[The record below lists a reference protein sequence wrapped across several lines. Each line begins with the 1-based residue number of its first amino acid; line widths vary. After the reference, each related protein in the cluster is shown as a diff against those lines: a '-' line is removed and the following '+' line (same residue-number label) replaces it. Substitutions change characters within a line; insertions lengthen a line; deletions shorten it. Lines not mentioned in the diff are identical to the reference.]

1 MAIDVLQEKI
11 RKRKNA
17 LVVDFSLPME
27 QLPPHIQAQEPVA
40 AFSQFCKELME
51 GLKGTVCGVRFSF
64 GQFALLGDGGLSAL
78 AELLELARSLDFY
91 VLLDSSEVLTP
102 WAADRAAAAFFG
114 ENARFF
120 CDGLIVSPYIGTDAM
135 KPFVP
140 YCKDSRK
147 DLFMAVRTP
156 NKSAAELQDLLTGT
170 RLVHTAAVDLLLRQG
185 ENILGRCGY
194 SHVGALASA
203 GAGSSLSGLRSKYKR
218 LFLLVDGYD
227 YPSGNAKNA
236 SFAFDQLGHG
246 AAVCVGPAVTAAWL
260 TTETDGADYVQQAV
274 LAAER
279 IQKNIGRYVTI
290 M

>member
-1 MAIDVLQEKI
+1 MAIDVLQDKI
-11 RKRKNA
+11 RKGKNA

-27 QLPPHIQAQEPVA
+27 QLPPHLRDMEPVA
-40 AFSQFCKELME
+40 AFSQFCTELMTA
-51 GLKGTVCGVRFSF
+51 LKGKVCGVRFSF
-64 GQFALLGDGGLSAL
+64 GQFALLGDGGLRAL
-78 AELLELARSLDFY
+78 SELLTFAHRLDFY

-102 WAADRAAAAFFG
+102 WAADRAANAFFG
-114 ENARFF
+114 ENSRFF
-120 CDGLIVSPYIGTDAM
+120 CDGLIVSPYIGTDAV

-140 YCKDSRK
+140 YCKDCRK

-185 ENILGRCGY
+185 ESILGRCGY
-194 SHVGALASA
+194 SHIGALACA
-203 GAGSSLSGLRSKYKR
+203 GASLSNLRNKYKK

-236 SFAFDQLGHG
+236 SLGFDRLGHG

-260 TTETDGADYVQQAV
+260 TAETDGLDYAQQAV
-274 LAAER
+274 IAVER

>member
-1 MAIDVLQEKI
+1 MAIDVLQDKI

-27 QLPPHIQAQEPVA
+27 QLPPHLRTREPVA
-40 AFSQFCKELME
+40 ALSQFCKELME
-51 GLKGTVCGVRFSF
+51 ALKGKVCGVRFSF

-78 AELLELARSLDFY
+78 SGLLELTHSLDFY
-91 VLLDSSEVLTP
+91 VLLDSAEVLTP
-102 WAADRAAAAFFG
+102 WSADRAAEAFFG

-120 CDGLIVSPYIGTDAM
+120 CDGLIVSPYIGTDAI
-135 KPFVP
+135 KPFVS
-140 YCKDSRK
+140 YCKDSGK

-170 RLVHTAAVDLLLRQG
+170 RLVHTAAVDLLVRQG
-185 ENILGRCGY
+185 DNIFGRCGY
-194 SHVGALASA
+194 SHIGALAAAS
-203 GAGSSLSGLRSKYKR
+203 SGLSNLRNKYKR

-236 SFAFDQLGHG
+236 SAGFDSVGHG
-246 AAVCVGPAVTAAWL
+246 SAVCVGPAVTAAWL
-260 TTETDGADYVQQAV
+260 TAETDGTDYAAQAV
-274 LAAER
+274 AAAER

>member
-1 MAIDVLQEKI
+1 MAIDVLQDKI

-27 QLPPHIQAQEPVA
+27 QLPPHLQGMEPVA
-40 AFSQFCKELME
+40 AFTQFCKELMA
-51 GLKGTVCGVRFSF
+51 GLKGKIAGVRFSF
-64 GQFALLGDGGLSAL
+64 GQFALMGDGGLSAL
-78 AELLELARSLDFY
+78 SELLTLAHTQDYY

-114 ENARFF
+114 ENSRFF
-120 CDGLIVSPYIGTDAM
+120 CDGLIVSPYIGTDAI

-185 ENILGRCGY
+185 ESILGRCGY
-194 SHVGALASA
+194 SHIGALAC
-203 GAGSSLSGLRSKYKR
+203 AGSSLSNLRTKYKR

-236 SFAFDQLGHG
+236 SLGFDGLGHG
-246 AAVCVGPAVTAAWL
+246 AAICVGPAVTAAWL
-260 TTETDGADYVQQAV
+260 TEETDGLDYAEQAV
-274 LAAER
+274 IAAER
-279 IQKNIGRYVTI
+279 IQKNIVRYVTI